1 MASTPPM
8 SDPPQLA
15 LDGYHAG
22 VGLVVLLF
30 VLKALLPK
38 GYVLKIVKVYAER
51 DQLPTDHEETDEPEA
66 Q

>member
-1 MASTPPM
+1 M

-22 VGLVVLLF
+22 VGLAVLLF
-30 VLKALLPK
+30 CLKALLPK

-51 DQLPTDHEETDEPEA
+51 DTPPADPEETDDETA
-66 Q
+66 